1 MKRDPFYE
9 EDFLSEQIGKEEMN
23 RKMKLKNFA
32 KEKRDMYKE
41 YVNKKEMEA
50 QKKKEKY
57 KSQVQSDYNKVDKT
71 QRKWYLNSD
80 IFNMKPLPQKEET
93 QNIPNDNESNIKLS
107 KEELKDFLLLNLDLP
122 SQSLC
127 EKLISLNKKE
137 IVTDDVTL
145 FVIKVI

>member
-1 MKRDPFYE
+1 MAE
-9 EDFLSEQIGKEEMN
+9 
-23 RKMKLKNFA
+23 
-32 KEKRDMYKE
+32 
-41 YVNKKEMEA
+41 KKEIIIDRNLHVETNI
-50 QKKKEKY
+50 KK
-57 KSQVQSDYNKVDKT
+57 D
-71 QRKWYLNSD
+71 D
-80 IFNMKPLPQKEET
+80 IFIMSS
-93 QNIPNDNESNIKLS
+93 DGFKLN